1 MVLFDN
7 TNIILFLYANLMENS
22 IGPNGLILNGCAYRA
37 SSLHGC
43 QASNSVNVHFLMTFL
58 MFMYDILRGLFIFVI
73 GEVSSAIPKLN

>member
-1 MVLFDN
+1 MTSDVKQEIN
-7 TNIILFLYANLMENS
+7 QK
-22 IGPNGLILNGCAYRA
+22 AYVHA
-37 SSLHGC
+37 HGY